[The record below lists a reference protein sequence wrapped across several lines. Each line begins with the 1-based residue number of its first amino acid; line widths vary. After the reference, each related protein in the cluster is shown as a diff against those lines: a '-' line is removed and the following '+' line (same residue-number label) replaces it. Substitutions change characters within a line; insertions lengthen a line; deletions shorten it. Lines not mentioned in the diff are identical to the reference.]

1 MYDGY
6 QRAVASMANK
16 LFDMKT
22 GSGAIATSKAD
33 VKVNEVPAQ
42 ELNKAMIKK
51 FKRRKVYG
59 RWKFKDNIWATDLI
73 EM

>member
-22 GSGAIATSKAD
+22 GSGAIATSKVD
-33 VKVNEVPAQ
+33 VKVNEVLAQ
-42 ELNKAMIKK
+42 ELNKAMIKSSK
-51 FKRRKVYG
+51 EERSMGGGSLKIIFG
-59 RWKFKDNIWATDLI
+59 LQI
-73 EM
+73 